1 MSRSRARRRFT
12 AASIAALFASEAAL
26 AFVVEGRVSGPD
38 GSPVVG
44 AMVSFQRGDPI
55 QQTTVFSDEEGR
67 FALHVD
73 RRTDTIWICG
83 TNSDSLI
90 RFAPETRRFT
100 VYPLPTRVTYTREID
115 FDAEGR
121 VWTSNSNSPTWQVE
135 GGFPRVLR
143 LDPDPD
149 VGPGARI
156 ADGAR

>member
-1 MSRSRARRRFT
+1 M
-12 AASIAALFASEAAL
+12 
-26 AFVVEGRVSGPD
+26 EGRVSGPD
-38 GSPVVG
+38 TAPVVG
-44 AMVSFQRGDPI
+44 AMVSFSRGDPI

-90 RFAPETRRFT
+90 RFRPMDAATGSAATPERMRAAFT